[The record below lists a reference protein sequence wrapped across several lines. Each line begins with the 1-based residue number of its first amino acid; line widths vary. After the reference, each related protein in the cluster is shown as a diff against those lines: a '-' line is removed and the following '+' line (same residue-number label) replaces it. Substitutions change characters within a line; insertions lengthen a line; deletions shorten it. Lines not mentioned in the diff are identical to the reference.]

1 MTTPTPNPTE
11 HDQPGL
17 PRVYS
22 LAELTGRR
30 AQDERLIRATATI
43 SLRKNEALFILVAAV
58 AATAGYLA
66 GMPLGGLT
74 AFLLS
79 AVAGAGAF
87 IYLSIAESASLKG
100 RVRAAITAR
109 LSARPGHV
117 YLAGI
122 QIHPG
127 QARTAVLAHAAYM
140 PPSAGP
146 VPSSPWPR
154 ACRACRLAP
163 RRALW
168 PVCRACRSVPDWP
181 PPWSRPW
188 P

>member
-1 MTTPTPNPTE
+1 MDAPDPAGQDE
-11 HDQPGL
+11 PGL
-17 PRVYS
+17 PRVYA
-22 LAELTGRR
+22 LTELTGRR
-30 AQDERLIRATATI
+30 AQDERLIRPTATI
-43 SLRKNEALFILVAAV
+43 SLRKNEALFILAAAI

-74 AFLLS
+74 SSLLS
-79 AVAGAGAF
+79 AAAGAGAF

-127 QARTAVLAHAAYM
+127 QARTATLAHAAHM
-140 PPSAGP
+140 PPTAGLTRP
-146 VPSSPWPR
+146 AKPDPTG
-154 ACRACRLAP
+154 
-163 RRALW
+163 RR
-168 PVCRACRSVPDWP
+168 PT
-181 PPWSRPW
+181 
-188 P
+188 

>member
-1 MTTPTPNPTE
+1 M
-11 HDQPGL
+11 
-17 PRVYS
+17 
-22 LAELTGRR
+22 
-30 AQDERLIRATATI
+30 
-43 SLRKNEALFILVAAV
+43 

-140 PPSAGP
+140 PPSAGLP
-146 VPSSPWPR
+146 GP
-154 ACRACRLAP
+154 AAP
-163 RRALW
+163 APTGRR
-168 PVCRACRSVPDWP
+168 PTP
-181 PPWSRPW
+181 
-188 P
+188 

>member
-1 MTTPTPNPTE
+1 MTTPTPTPNPTE

-22 LAELTGRR
+22 LTELTGRR

-140 PPSAGP
+140 PPSAGLP
-146 VPSSPWPR
+146 GP
-154 ACRACRLAP
+154 AAP
-163 RRALW
+163 APTGRR
-168 PVCRACRSVPDWP
+168 PTP
-181 PPWSRPW
+181 
-188 P
+188 